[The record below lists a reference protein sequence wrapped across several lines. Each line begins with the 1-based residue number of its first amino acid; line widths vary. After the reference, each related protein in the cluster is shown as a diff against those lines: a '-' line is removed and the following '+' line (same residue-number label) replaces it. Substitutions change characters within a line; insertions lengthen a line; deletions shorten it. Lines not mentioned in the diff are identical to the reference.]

1 MLSKWFMNVNKG
13 ICETVEKEATVCQVS
28 GSDGETHIVNNLTDK
43 TQMSNHIDTM

>member
-1 MLSKWFMNVNKG
+1 MVNKG

-28 GSDGETHIVNNLTDK
+28 GSDGDLADNLADNNLADK